1 MKKLFFSSLVLAAL
15 LSNANSAKAQMAG
28 NAVVTEHT
36 VYNSGYQTKPVDLN
50 INNYSSNFS
59 SMLEANVM
67 INVKA
72 VSYTA
77 IFSLTQ
83 AGKSVE
89 EAEAAMRTR
98 TQILEG
104 MLKQQNSGILNIFID
119 PVSMIPTY
127 ETEVT
132 EKKLSRTFNEVPTG
146 FEMKK
151 NIHITFKEQSQINEI
166 IAIAAKAEVYDFVK
180 VDYNIEGKD
189 AVLEQLRN
197 DALRIL
203 MNKKAAM
210 ENAGIHVR
218 LTNVGEMQG
227 SAFPA
232 ERYAQYLAYKAG
244 TAPYYAVANNNKKNQ
259 PVVAVQYNYAEKQKT
274 SYYDKV
280 SDKQFDK
287 IINPVVS
294 EPMVQIYLSM
304 KAQFVIYI
312 PEQEAKDKIYNER
325 LRAIELRDLEQN
337 VELKRIDALAT
348 AAAKRLPVARA
359 VRSKQDN

>member
-1 MKKLFFSSLVLAAL
+1 MKKLFFSSLAITAL
-15 LSNANSAKAQMAG
+15 VVSTFSSKAQMAG

-36 VYNSGYQTKPVDLN
+36 VYNSGYQTKPVDLS
-50 INNYSSNFS
+50 INSYSSSFS
-59 SMLEANVM
+59 SLLESNVM
-67 INVKA
+67 VNVKA

-98 TQILEG
+98 TKIFED
-104 MLKQQNSGILNIFID
+104 MLKQQGSGILNIFID

-151 NIHITFKEQSQINEI
+151 NIHITFREQSQINEI
-166 IAIAAKAEVYDFVK
+166 IEMAAKAEVYDFVK
-180 VDYNIEGKD
+180 VDYNVEGKD
-189 AVLEQLRN
+189 AILEQLRN

-203 MNKKAAM
+203 MSKKAAM

-227 SAFPA
+227 STFPA
-232 ERYAQYLAYKAG
+232 ERYAQYLAYKSG
-244 TAPYYAVANNNKKNQ
+244 TAPYYAVATSNKKNQ
-259 PVVAVQYNYAEKQKT
+259 PAVAVQYNYADKQKT

-280 SDKQFDK
+280 SDKQFDR
-287 IINPVVS
+287 IVNPVVT
-294 EPMVQIYLSM
+294 EPMVQIYLSL
-304 KAQFVIYI
+304 KAQFVIFN
-312 PEQEAKDKIYNER
+312 PEQEAKDKVYNDK
-325 LRAIELRDLEQN
+325 LRAIELRNMEQDL
-337 VELKRIDALAT
+337 ELKRIDALAT
-348 AAAKRLPVARA
+348 AAAKRLPAPRA
-359 VRSKQDN
+359 AKKNEE

>member
-1 MKKLFFSSLVLAAL
+1 MKKLFFSSLAFAAL

-28 NAVVTEHT
+28 NAVVTENT

-67 INVKA
+67 VNVKA

-104 MLKQQNSGILNIFID
+104 MLKQQNSGILSIFID

-151 NIHITFKEQSQINEI
+151 NIHITFKEQNQINEI

-197 DALRIL
+197 EALRIL

-232 ERYAQYLAYKAG
+232 ERYAQYLAYKTG
-244 TAPYYAVANNNKKNQ
+244 TAPYYAVANNSNKKNQ
-259 PVVAVQYNYAEKQKT
+259 PVVAVQYNYADKQKT

-287 IINPVVS
+287 VINPVVS

-304 KAQFVIYI
+304 KAQFAIYI

-348 AAAKRLPVARA
+348 AAAKRLPAPRAARSA
-359 VRSKQDN
+359 QE